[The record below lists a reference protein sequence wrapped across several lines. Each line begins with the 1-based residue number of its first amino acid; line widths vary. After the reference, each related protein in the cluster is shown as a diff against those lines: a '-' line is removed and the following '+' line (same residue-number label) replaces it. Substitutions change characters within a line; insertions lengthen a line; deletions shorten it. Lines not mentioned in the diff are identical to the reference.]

1 MTSGS
6 IDYIPFQKALVLE
19 GQEEDEELKKE
30 LENLQKLVGDRF
42 NNIVHRFDALEV
54 YNCIHPLP
62 LPFSNI
68 FVPISCRAFCKRRQS
83 NEEHSPY
90 ININTCILCI

>member
-30 LENLQKLVGDRF
+30 LENLQKVVGDRF
-42 NNIVHRFDALEV
+42 NNIIHRFDALEV
-54 YNCIHPLP
+54 
-62 LPFSNI
+62 
-68 FVPISCRAFCKRRQS
+68 
-83 NEEHSPY
+83 
-90 ININTCILCI
+90 

>member
-30 LENLQKLVGDRF
+30 LENLQKVVGDRF
-42 NNIVHRFDALEV
+42 NNIIHRFDALEV
-54 YNCIHPLP
+54 WICKAHTPST
-62 LPFSNI
+62 SNKTTFFI
-68 FVPISCRAFCKRRQS
+68 PISCRA
-83 NEEHSPY
+83 
-90 ININTCILCI
+90 L